1 MVARTTN
8 YLSHSQGKICS
19 RKIYIMPHIRCFTNL
34 SGPVNTPYSGMFHMF
49 VDSLLSLLVSLIELL
64 TDSITLIKNAI
75 IVKYYWQQFS
85 IQCLQHRVK
94 VSTNYLAHENC
105 ELVIWRK
112 SVFFGSAS
120 SEVLTF
126 LWESRTQ
133 NCVFVSCSFKSY
145 CKLHKLTFTWVD
157 AMMDIRVSG

>member
-1 MVARTTN
+1 MVAQSTN
-8 YLSHSQGKICS
+8 SLSHSQGKICS
-19 RKIYIMPHIRCFTNL
+19 RKIYIMPHIHCFTYL

-64 TDSITLIKNAI
+64 TDSITLIKKAI
-75 IVKYYWQQFS
+75 VVKYYWQQFS
-85 IQCLQHRVK
+85 IQCLQHRVP

-105 ELVIWRK
+105 VIWRK
-112 SVFFGSAS
+112 NVFFGSAS

-133 NCVFVSCSFKSY
+133 
-145 CKLHKLTFTWVD
+145 KLCICQLFIQIILQATQASIYLNWCND
-157 AMMDIRVSG
+157 GY